1 MRFIEFLTEGIAK
14 KTYRKHRVSPGDAA
28 WAKREFKQVDA
39 KGHHAWITHSENP
52 KTKTINRK
60 KEGAIIDRA
69 RTYEDKYK
77 WAYDHTPTGILQATP
92 FAGERAGPEQ
102 AKDMFIIV
110 WKEQDMDRVDL

>member
-92 FAGERAGPEQ
+92 FAGERADPEQ